1 MLAKEWRLC
10 IYTIILMTVSGTN
23 SAADL
28 LVRVGTDRTIVQ
40 WFNFYSHTSQDSYTT
55 FLRTEKGMNN
65 AVAST
70 ASILMK
76 TGACV
81 GGTIIGYLSQWV
93 GRRRAMCVAA
103 LISACLIPAWVL
115 PNKFG
120 SLAASGFMLQ
130 FFVQGISH
138 HSSSIQVPADI
149 SSRMGC
155 NPNPPQRTLSAGLQ
169 INIPWL

>member
-1 MLAKEWRLC
+1 
-10 IYTIILMTVSGTN
+10 
-23 SAADL
+23 
-28 LVRVGTDRTIVQ
+28 
-40 WFNFYSHTSQDSYTT
+40 
-55 FLRTEKGMNN
+55 MNN

-138 HSSSIQVPADI
+138 HLPIIQALADI

-155 NPNPPQRTLSAGLQ
+155 HPNPPERTFSAGLQ
-169 INIPWL
+169 IYIPWL

>member
-1 MLAKEWRLC
+1 MIRIAFPESKQFRDRKAAGHKSVTAGVFWNEVKVMLAKEWRLC
-10 IYTIILMTVSGTN
+10 IYTIFLMTVSEE
-23 SAADL
+23 DL
-28 LVRVGTDRTIVQ
+28 VSCPSTSLYLLVQ

-65 AVAST
+65 KVAST

-130 FFVQGISH
+130 FFVQGISR
-138 HSSSIQVPADI
+138 P
-149 SSRMGC
+149 
-155 NPNPPQRTLSAGLQ
+155 TLVLK
-169 INIPWL
+169 

>member
-1 MLAKEWRLC
+1 M
-10 IYTIILMTVSGTN
+10 
-23 SAADL
+23 
-28 LVRVGTDRTIVQ
+28 
-40 WFNFYSHTSQDSYTT
+40 

-138 HSSSIQVPADI
+138 HFSAIRVPADI

-155 NPNPPQRTLSAGLQ
+155 NPNPSQRTFSAGLQ
-169 INIPWL
+169 IHLPWM

>member
-1 MLAKEWRLC
+1 
-10 IYTIILMTVSGTN
+10 
-23 SAADL
+23 
-28 LVRVGTDRTIVQ
+28 
-40 WFNFYSHTSQDSYTT
+40 
-55 FLRTEKGMNN
+55 MNN

-138 HSSSIQVPADI
+138 HFPDCQSSANI

-155 NPNPPQRTLSAGLQ
+155 NPDSPQRAFSTGLQ
-169 INIPWL
+169 IHIPWL

>member
-1 MLAKEWRLC
+1 LLRIGFPESKQFRDRKAAGHKSVSAGIFWSEVKSMLAQEWRLC
-10 IYTIILMTVSGTN
+10 VYTIILMT
-23 SAADL
+23 
-28 LVRVGTDRTIVQ
+28 

-55 FLRTEKGMNN
+55 FLLTEKGMNN
-65 AVAST
+65 RIAST

-138 HSSSIQVPADI
+138 PFPLA
-149 SSRMGC
+149 R
-155 NPNPPQRTLSAGLQ
+155 NPC
-169 INIPWL
+169 

>member
-1 MLAKEWRLC
+1 
-10 IYTIILMTVSGTN
+10 
-23 SAADL
+23 
-28 LVRVGTDRTIVQ
+28 
-40 WFNFYSHTSQDSYTT
+40 
-55 FLRTEKGMNN
+55 MNN

-138 HSSSIQVPADI
+138 PFAIVQMPANI
-149 SSRMGC
+149 SLRMGRH
-155 NPNPPQRTLSAGLQ
+155 PNSPKRTFSAGLQ
-169 INIPWL
+169 IYIPRL

>member
-1 MLAKEWRLC
+1 MIGQEWRLC
-10 IYTIILMTVSGTN
+10 VYAIILMTVSSLPITHSNTTGLT
-23 SAADL
+23 SSMQ
-28 LVRVGTDRTIVQ
+28 Q

-65 AVAST
+65 TVAST

-93 GRRRAMCVAA
+93 GRRRAMFVAA

-120 SLAASGFMLQ
+120 GLAASGFMLQ
-130 FFVQGISH
+130 FFVQGAWGVSLTH
-138 HSSSIQVPADI
+138 LKKPHKQCSQ
-149 SSRMGC
+149 C
-155 NPNPPQRTLSAGLQ
+155 
-169 INIPWL
+169 

>member
-1 MLAKEWRLC
+1 
-10 IYTIILMTVSGTN
+10 
-23 SAADL
+23 
-28 LVRVGTDRTIVQ
+28 
-40 WFNFYSHTSQDSYTT
+40 
-55 FLRTEKGMNN
+55 
-65 AVAST
+65 
-70 ASILMK
+70 MK

-138 HSSSIQVPADI
+138 HYLIARI
-149 SSRMGC
+149 LANFASRMGC
-155 NPNPPQRTLSAGLQ
+155 NPNPPQRTVSAG
-169 INIPWL
+169 IPKHIPWL